1 MSVTDS
7 AVDRRSA
14 IIEAAADLFERRGY
28 HQSSMSDIAAAVG
41 IAKPTIYY
49 YFTSK
54 DEILFAIHSEFIS
67 LIIDRHQLRVP
78 TETRVDVLLSQI
90 MMDVVGLME
99 THRGH
104 VRVFFEH
111 HRELPDKHRAL
122 IIRERDAYEQIV
134 IDLID
139 RGQRE
144 GVLRPVNTQI
154 ATLGLFGMV
163 NWSYQWYRRG
173 RLSTEEIAQI
183 LWDLLFS
190 GMAPRPEPEP

>member
-28 HQSSMSDIAAAVG
+28 HQSSMADIAAAVG
-41 IAKPTIYY
+41 IAKPTVYY
-49 YFTSK
+49 YFASK

-67 LIIDRHQLRVP
+67 LILKKHQLRLQ

-90 MMDVVGLME
+90 MADVVGLME

-122 IIRERDAYEQIV
+122 IIRERDTYEQIV
-134 IDLID
+134 IDLIE

-144 GVLRPVNTQI
+144 GVLRPVNTRI

-163 NWSYQWYRRG
+163 NWSYQWYRQG
-173 RLSTEEIAQI
+173 GLGTDEIARI
-183 LWDLLFS
+183 LWDLLFT
-190 GMAPRPEPEP
+190 GMSQHTEDA